1 VETDVT
7 ASATFVEKRPQTTAY
22 SMPLLHAG
30 FVLTGMANT
39 MLGPLLPLLS
49 GRWNLSDAQA
59 GYLFAAQF
67 GASMIGVTLS
77 SLLVPR
83 WGSRRTLMLG
93 LLIMGAGAGTLG
105 LGTWILGIFA
115 AALVGTGFGL
125 TIPTTNLLVSDLNP
139 ERRASALN
147 LVNFSW
153 GVGAVVCPFLIA
165 VLDRAGRASVFTL
178 GMLAALVVL
187 TAIVSFSALDA
198 RGQKTERAAVDPN
211 AWRSP
216 LVPVLAGIFF
226 LYVGSEAS
234 VGGWIALYARRTL
247 SSSGGAWILTP
258 SFFWAMLLVGRAV
271 APLILRRVPELL
283 LARIGVVLAG
293 AGIVGFLAA
302 RNMAFLGASVALSGL
317 GFSAVYPIAIAVLS
331 EKFGTMA
338 PRIGGLLFSLA
349 GLGGTVMPWIVGY
362 TSTRFSSLGLALTVP
377 LLGCAA
383 MFALYSVLSAWERKA
398 ARTLPV

>member
-1 VETDVT
+1 MT
-7 ASATFVEKRPQTTAY
+7 ASAAFVQKHPQSTAY

-49 GRWNLSDAQA
+49 ARWNLSDAKA

-93 LLIMGAGAGTLG
+93 LLVMGAGAGTLG
-105 LGTWILGIFA
+105 FGTWILGIFA

-165 VLDRAGRASVFTL
+165 VLDRAGRISVFTL
-178 GMLAALVVL
+178 GMLATLVVL

-198 RGQKTERAAVDPN
+198 QSQKSESAVSDPK

-247 SSSGGAWILTP
+247 SGSGGAWILTP

-283 LARIGVVLAG
+283 LARIGVVLA
-293 AGIVGFLAA
+293 ATGIVGFLAA
-302 RNMAFLGASVALSGL
+302 RNMSFLGASVALSGL

-362 TSTRFSSLGLALTVP
+362 SSTRFSSLGLALTVP
-377 LLGCAA
+377 LLGCAV
-383 MFALYSVLSAWERKA
+383 MFALYSILSAWERKA
-398 ARTLPV
+398 AGALRPV